1 MGRQRCSAIM
11 RLGGSS
17 GTKQFLYDCD
27 GLVAEYINADTLLR
41 RYAHCTNIDDPVFR
55 YEGSGYAT
63 PRILHTNWQ
72 GSVVAVTDSS
82 ASSIAT
88 NSYDEWG
95 IPAATNQGRFQ
106 YTGQA
111 WVSEIG
117 WLISSM
123 TNSST
128 PLKV

>member
-1 MGRQRCSAIM
+1 MNVRGDA
-11 RLGGSS
+11 
-17 GTKQFLYDCD
+17 FLYDGD
-27 GLVAEYINADTLLR
+27 ELVAEYNTGGTLLR
-41 RYAHCTNIDDPVFR
+41 RYAHGSSVDDPVVW
-55 YEGSGYAT
+55 YEGAGLTT
-63 PRILHTNWQ
+63 PRWLHSNWQ